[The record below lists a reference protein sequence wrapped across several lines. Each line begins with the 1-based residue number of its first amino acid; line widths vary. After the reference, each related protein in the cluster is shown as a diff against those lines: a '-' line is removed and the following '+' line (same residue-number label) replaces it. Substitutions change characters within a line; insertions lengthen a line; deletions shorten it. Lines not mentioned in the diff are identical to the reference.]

1 MDLRKE
7 QKAERRERILA
18 AARQTIGERGYASLT
33 MRDLAQAARVT
44 VPTIY
49 NLIGGKEAVLF
60 AAIED
65 QTQGFLESIET
76 ARRSSPVSRALA
88 VVENTT
94 RELLRLP
101 AYYQS
106 LLGLLL
112 TSEAAGEMRA
122 LVGRALRGEFERA
135 LLEMREAGELVE
147 WADPPTLSHAL
158 NSQLQFTA
166 LQWVGGELDADG
178 LKEASLYGAGLSLLA
193 VAEGGSRQE
202 LARRVARA
210 QDRLATAR
218 AGKRRSS
225 GGPEGRARTGAGL

>member
-18 AARQTIGERGYASLT
+18 AARETIGERGYASLT
-33 MRDLAQAARVT
+33 MRHLAQAARVT

-65 QTQGFLESIET
+65 QTRGFLESIET
-76 ARRSSPVSRALA
+76 AQRSSPVSRALA
-88 VVENTT
+88 VVETTT

-106 LLGLLL
+106 LLGLLF
-112 TSEAAGEMRA
+112 TSEAAGEMRL

-135 LLEMREAGELVE
+135 LLEMREAGELVD
-147 WADPPTLSHAL
+147 WVDPPTLSHAL
-158 NSQLQFTA
+158 SSQLQFTA
-166 LQWVGGELDADG
+166 LQWMGGELDADG
-178 LKEASLYGAGLSLLA
+178 LKESSLYGAGLSLLA
-193 VAEGGSRQE
+193 VAEGESRRE
-202 LARRVARA
+202 LALRVARA

-218 AGKRRSS
+218 AGQRSS
-225 GGPEGRARTGAGL
+225 RSEGRARGVAGR